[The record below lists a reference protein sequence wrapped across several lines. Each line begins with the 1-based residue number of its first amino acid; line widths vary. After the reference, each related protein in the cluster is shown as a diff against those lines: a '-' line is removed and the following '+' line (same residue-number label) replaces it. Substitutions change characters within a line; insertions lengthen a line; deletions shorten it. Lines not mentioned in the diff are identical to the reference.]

1 MKNYIRILIIM
12 VALMWGAVSGTWAQL
27 GVSDVEIDVKPGASA
42 GTATASV
49 NAETREVT
57 LTVTPA
63 SGYYIKASDII
74 VEKLIDPGKA
84 NTPKRRTPAITDVI
98 TGKMYSG
105 SERTDEDIISSVEY
119 PNSAQ
124 YVFTVPADY
133 DGAYVTA
140 TFHLLTED
148 NIIRITASTNLGNSP
163 DMTKH
168 YILVEDVSA
177 TVVENLYS
185 TTAFTGT
192 FEGEAQADGS
202 FPKITG
208 LQHAL
213 FQTVNGGTVKNIV
226 LDNVSIGGSTTITGD
241 TKTATGAIAN
251 IATGS
256 SRIYNCGV
264 QATTSTVK
272 TDEDGYTHI
281 DVCSSKVGANS
292 DYVGG
297 IVGFLDGTSRVINC
311 YSYANITGGTNV
323 GGIVGYNNVAT
334 TASNL
339 QTMVMNCMFYGDI
352 TGGTNKAPIYN
363 GLIISNVGNTGVGNY
378 NYFNGEASYVV
389 NQDIQ
394 TSNCALMAEIR
405 FLQRFEFFRHLQ
417 NSHRKLAAWWATGN
431 YSDKDEMAKWVLLP
445 SQIGSSIPYPV
456 LKAPGYYPSVVN
468 IDAKNAT
475 HATERNKGGKMGT
488 LSVNIQMGSG
498 GAVFGAPTG
507 ATITKPYLT
516 LNITDKDFDHFNFNY
531 YKVQLPYYNDVGT
544 KNYTG
549 NRVVTGWKIVSIT
562 GGTPGTYTESDS
574 WGGYNFADRNCTNK
588 DLYSTSHRV
597 FNQGAYW
604 DVPEGVTA
612 ITIEPYWAKAAYLA
626 DENADMVYN
635 TDMSTSYKVPDV
647 GGGKIYNNGSS
658 YSIVGNSQKVYT
670 SLGNAVNNGLS
681 CDDTYTVNDY
691 AVVLVGNYH
700 HVVSTNNGSV
710 SASHP
715 YTVTSVDLDG
725 DDEPDYSLTMR
736 NNGRNPWHPV
746 KWDFIN
752 IPGLGM
758 AQKSTGTSAEGS
770 YNLGIVVPTNWF
782 ETTNTAL
789 FRVTQFE
796 YERSQNHT
804 TPAPYILQ
812 GGVMEQWV
820 TGQQNASPNNIT
832 YFLVGGNVWFKEFHR
847 GVHQDNTASSNH
859 PPVSVTGGDFD
870 KFYLTGLYRADVT
883 SYGDNAECYINGGRF
898 GEVAGAAM
906 EGIGKAKGA
915 DNTGNVTWQIQ
926 NADIKEFYGGGLN
939 ADRPVTGNIS
949 TTIIGGKI
957 DLFCGGPKF
966 GDMSTGKTVVTNA
979 TGCEFGTFFGA
990 GYGGSSYS
998 RRAPSNIAKMIN
1010 MPGTTNDKKTYNTW
1024 NAWVTTEY
1032 KQESA
1037 GTKFPGISTQFSYQF
1052 IPNSNNSDN
1061 VGRLF
1066 VEHVLFSL
1074 ATTRDVT
1081 STLTNC
1087 IITGNF
1093 YGGGSLGKVDGP
1105 VTSTLTD
1112 CIIKGNVFGAG
1123 YSASLPTVE
1132 VDSIGFRVEPVYYTD
1147 YGTYR
1152 KGVKGKTTTY
1162 QWQHGN
1168 AVGIDTDKKILY
1180 TTEDLD
1186 GLGVVTGK
1194 ATLTINGTTTVGESI
1209 YGGGEESAVGGDT
1222 HVTVNSGR
1230 IGVENTGR
1238 FGYRWGNVYGGG
1250 KGKIKIKSDGN
1261 SELAVENNDDLNAG
1275 LVRGN
1280 TNVTING
1287 TETTTQILHNVYGGG
1302 AIGSVGTFT
1311 RGDDGMPTAC
1321 AANTGLATVTIN
1333 GGKIG
1338 HDHQDTGMVNG
1349 SSRGWE
1355 GDPKGE
1361 GAFAFLDQL
1370 AWVNN
1375 TNVIIGDPDSDEED
1389 KGPSIWGSVFGGG
1402 ENGHNF
1408 ENGVVTVNK
1417 GTIGDEEGTWDC
1429 GNIYG
1434 AGCGTDTYTI
1444 GEDPT
1449 KHHNP
1454 MAGLVRG
1461 TTSITIN
1468 GGHVLRNVYGGGSMG
1483 SVGTYTYDGNG
1494 LPTTCAAGTGNTTI
1508 NINGGTIGADDSE
1521 YGNVYG
1527 GPKGN
1532 LNEREFFAS
1541 VRETEVNINPHPTD
1555 TSKPGANVKGSV
1567 FGGGEAGIVKEK
1579 VVVNMLGGTVERD
1592 VYGGGA
1598 LANTNTNVSDDASAK
1613 TLNTTVNLHGG
1624 TINRNVYGGGLGR
1637 QARAG
1642 KDAVGT
1648 EGQEDYEPAVEPLSA
1663 VEAKVKGDV
1672 LVELNGKKVIG
1683 EGGTEE
1689 WPDNCVVKG
1698 DIFGCNNLN
1707 GSPQHAVTVHIF
1719 KTVGYEGHEGT
1730 ASDKLDSSNKADHS
1744 YHVSAVYGGGNLA
1757 AFMPDVKSV
1766 VDTVQARVIIDGCD
1780 MTSIRQVYG
1789 GGNAASAPATNIT
1802 VNGTYEI
1809 EEVFGGGNGLD
1820 DITINNV
1827 TMANPGAN
1835 VGYKNY
1841 STYDSEKNVWN
1852 DNTDADTKEERQAQN
1867 SPYVYGT
1874 GIASINIYDGRI
1886 HRVFGG
1892 SNTKG
1897 NVRKTAVTLLDDM
1910 GGCHFC
1916 IDEAY
1921 GGGKSASMDAEA
1933 QLLMACIPG
1942 LNAVY
1947 GGAEEADINDNVTLN
1962 ITNGTFK
1969 RVFGGNNLSGTIRGS
1984 ITVNV
1989 EETGCRPVVIGEL
2002 YGGGNQAGYSVYGYK
2017 EVEVN
2022 DEKVWMP
2029 RESANDDG
2037 TGPATPYADPQVNA
2051 KSFTSIGAIYGGGY
2065 GDGATMVGNPTV
2077 NINEVVGKFATT
2089 GENSSDYDEDGNYKG
2104 KTITVDDHEVD
2115 LPPHSKGKIG
2125 AIGKV
2130 FGGGN
2135 AAMVMGNTH
2144 VNVATQGT
2152 IDFVTKDRDDT
2163 TGTQPQTGVTV
2174 QGADIRGNVYGGG
2187 NAAEVTGDANVVIG
2201 KSEPTPS
2208 PNPAPTPTP
2217 EPTPEP

>member
-1 MKNYIRILIIM
+1 MKHTIRFIILFLVFVI
-12 VALMWGAVSGTWAQL
+12 GHS
-27 GVSDVEIDVKPGASA
+27 
-42 GTATASV
+42 
-49 NAETREVT
+49 NAW
-57 LTVTPA
+57 
-63 SGYYIKASDII
+63 
-74 VEKLIDPGKA
+74 
-84 NTPKRRTPAITDVI
+84 AITD
-98 TGKMYSG
+98 
-105 SERTDEDIISSVEY
+105 DDIIINIQPNNTAGTVTKSVSGMTVTINATPAAGYSIDAAHIIAEKMVN
-119 PNSAQ
+119 PSARRRVQGLAPSLPVTDNGGNSFS
-124 YVFTVPADY
+124 FTIPDGY
-133 DGAYVTA
+133 DGAYVTVNFFKTTTDFTKITSLSQIPNTTEGLSGSYEITADIDASGFDGLGTFTGKLDGGLHKIYNLSEPLFSA
-140 TFHLLTED
+140 TD
-148 NIIRITASTNLGNSP
+148 GAIIRNITF
-163 DMTKH
+163 
-168 YILVEDVSA
+168 EDVNIS
-177 TVVENLYS
+177 E
-185 TTAFTGT
+185 TGNVGAVT
-192 FEGEAQADGS
+192 REA
-202 FPKITG
+202 K
-208 LQHAL
+208 
-213 FQTVNGGTVKNIV
+213 
-226 LDNVSIGGSTTITGD
+226 
-241 TKTATGAIAN
+241 GA
-251 IATGS
+251 
-256 SRIYNCGV
+256 SRIYNMGIL
-264 QATTSTVK
+264 S
-272 TDEDGYTHI
+272 G
-281 DVCSSKVGANS
+281 S
-292 DYVGG
+292 VGG
-297 IVGFLDGTSRVINC
+297 TEYTGGLVGKLDGTARVINC
-311 YSYANITGGTNV
+311 YSYANITGGSDV
-323 GGIVGYNNVAT
+323 GGIVGYNNGTT
-334 TASNL
+334 TASNI

-352 TGGTNKAPIYN
+352 TGGTTVSPVYGGKNINNLQGGLNTFNYYAYEKLKTKAITEGKY
-363 GLIISNVGNTGVGNY
+363 
-378 NYFNGEASYVV
+378 
-389 NQDIQ
+389 
-394 TSNCALMAEIR
+394 NCALAVEEKY
-405 FLQRFEFFRHLQ
+405 LNRFEFYRLLL
-417 NSHRKLAAWWATGN
+417 NSNKKLAAFYATGSHADAN
-431 YSDKDEMAKWVLLP
+431 LMAKWVLETADRTIDTP
-445 SQIGSSIPYPV
+445 KPYPV
-456 LKAPGYYPSVVN
+456 LKAQGYYPSIIN
-468 IDAKNAT
+468 PDFENAPDS
-475 HATERNKGGKMGT
+475 ASVGRNHGGKLGKT
-488 LSVNIQMGSG
+488 LSVTISGVGSNAPS
-498 GAVFGAPTG
+498 GAS
-507 ATITKPYLT
+507 ITKGSLT
-516 LNITDKDFDHFNFNY
+516 LQRTDKDFYRFNFNY
-531 YKVQLPYYNDVGT
+531 DKVQLPYYNDVGT
-544 KNYTG
+544 GNYTG
-549 NRVVTGWKIVSIT
+549 NRVVTGWKITAIT
-562 GGTPGTYTESDS
+562 AVANDPYTSANYDYTQTYSSNAAYFDYPN
-574 WGGYNFADRNCTNK
+574 YNFADRKSSKK
-588 DLYSTSHRV
+588 DLYSVSGRV
-597 FNQGAYW
+597 FSQGAYF
-604 DVPEGVTA
+604 DVPYGVSS
-612 ITIEPYWAKAAYLA
+612 ITIEPYWGKACYIA
-626 DENADMVYN
+626 DQNYDVVY
-635 TDMSTSYKVPDV
+635 K
-647 GGGKIYNNGSS
+647 
-658 YSIVGNSQKVYT
+658 
-670 SLGNAVNNGLS
+670 
-681 CDDTYTVNDY
+681 NDY
-691 AVVLVGNYH
+691 TGKQNVSQTGTQVTVGTTKFNGQNVQKSIEPALNYIANDLGGLGSTVYDNALVLVGNLH
-700 HVVSTNNGSV
+700 LDVVPLNGNR
-710 SASHP
+710 P
-715 YTVTSVDLDG
+715 FTMMSVDTDN
-725 DDEPDYSLTMR
+725 DHEPDYSLIYHHKNRSNITPIR
-736 NNGRNPWHPV
+736 F
-746 KWDFIN
+746 DFLTV
-752 IPGLGM
+752 PGTAQ
-758 AQKSTGTSAEGS
+758 AQKPNGASLICNFTIFKTRG
-770 YNLGIVVPTNWF
+770 WF
-782 ETTNTAL
+782 EVTNTA
-789 FRVTQFE
+789 FMYSSQIE
-796 YERSQNHT
+796 YENGALYNKDEDVIT
-804 TPAPYILQ
+804 KIDAPLILL
-812 GGVMEQWV
+812 GGVFDQFV
-820 TGQQNASPNNIT
+820 STQSSTVDGHTI
-832 YFLVGGNVWFKEFHR
+832 YIHVGSNVWINSLGLGTHSDGSR
-847 GVHQDNTASSNH
+847 STPHV
-859 PPVSVTGGDFD
+859 PVSVTGGEYEG
-870 KFYLTGLYRADVT
+870 FYLTGTYNANATVKA
-883 SYGDNAECYINGGRF
+883 DNAECYISGGHF
-898 GEVAGAAM
+898 AEAAGASL
-906 EGIGKAKGA
+906 EQI
-915 DNTGNVTWQIQ
+915 NGNVRWQIY
-926 NADIKEFYGGGLN
+926 NADIDNFFGGGIN
-939 ADRPVTGNIS
+939 DAKPVLGNI
-949 TTIIGGKI
+949 TTDIFNSNVT
-957 DLFCGGPKF
+957 LFCGGPKF
-966 GDMSTGKTVVTNA
+966 GNMQGTKTVTTYA
-979 TGCEFGTFFGA
+979 EGCTFGKYFGA
-990 GYGGSSYS
+990 GYGGTSLSKKKYYDTTTTDWDTWAGKYVEDRGKYFDGKTTPAPGKAEYGKKGVGVATDLDYEFFVWSSGATGGRFY
-998 RRAPSNIAKMIN
+998 
-1010 MPGTTNDKKTYNTW
+1010 
-1024 NAWVTTEY
+1024 V
-1032 KQESA
+1032 
-1037 GTKFPGISTQFSYQF
+1037 KFAS
-1052 IPNSNNSDN
+1052 
-1061 VGRLF
+1061 
-1066 VEHVLFSL
+1066 FSL
-1074 ATTRDVT
+1074 AQCNDVS
-1081 STLTNC
+1081 STLKKCTVE
-1087 IITGNF
+1087 TNF
-1093 YGGGSLGKVDGP
+1093 YGGGNLGKVVGTA
-1105 VTSTLTD
+1105 TSELED
-1112 CIIKGNVFGAG
+1112 CIVKGNVYGAG

-1132 VDSIGFRVEPVYYTD
+1132 VRDAGFTKNPNYNSASGMFEPATLS
-1147 YGTYR
+1147 G
-1152 KGVKGKTTTY
+1152 TTTFT
-1162 QWQHGN
+1162 WQN
-1168 AVGIDTDKKILY
+1168 AAAAGKSLENGKYGSDLDNHILY
-1180 TTEDLD
+1180 TDVTLEN
-1186 GLGVVTGK
+1186 LGEVK
-1194 ATLTINGTTTVGESI
+1194 ATNLTIKGTTTVGESV
-1209 YGGGEESAVGGDT
+1209 YGGGEESGVGGNT
-1222 HVTVNSGR
+1222 SVTVNSGR

-1250 KGKIKIKSDGN
+1250 KGKI
-1261 SELAVENNDDLNAG
+1261 DDETASLTLSTKKDLDAG
-1275 LVRGN
+1275 IVKGN

-1287 TETTTQILHNVYGGG
+1287 TVETTQILHNVYGGG

-1311 RGDDGMPTAC
+1311 RDNTTGMPTAC

-1338 HDHQDTGMVNG
+1338 HDHPDTGMVGG

-1355 GDPKGE
+1355 GDPNGE

-1375 TNVIIGDPDSDEED
+1375 TIVTVGDATSSTED
-1389 KGPSIWGSVFGGG
+1389 KGPTIFGSVYGGG

-1408 ENGVVTVNK
+1408 ENAVVTVNK
-1417 GTIGDEEGTWDC
+1417 GTVGYDKGTWDC

-1434 AGCGTDTYTI
+1434 AGCGTDTFERDDNDD
-1444 GEDPT
+1444 GEVDEGESD
-1449 KHHNP
+1449 HHNP

-1532 LNEREFFAS
+1532 LNEREFSAS

-1598 LANTNTNVSDDASAK
+1598 LANTNTDVSDDASAK
-1613 TLNTTVNLHGG
+1613 TLDTKVNLHGG

-1730 ASDKLDSSNKADHS
+1730 ASDKMDSSNKADHT

-1757 AFMPDVKSV
+1757 AFMPDEESV
-1766 VDTVQARVIIDGCD
+1766 ADSVQARVIIDGCD

-1820 DITINNV
+1820 DITINDV

-1841 STYDSEKNVWN
+1841 STYDSEHNVWN
-1852 DNTDADTKEERQAQN
+1852 DNADADTKEERQAQN

-2017 EVEVN
+2017 EVTEN
-2022 DEKVWMP
+2022 GEKVWRP
-2029 RESANDDG
+2029 RESDDDSG
-2037 TGPATPYADPQVNA
+2037 TGPATPYDDPQVNV

-2065 GDGATMVGNPTV
+2065 GSGATMVGNPTV
-2077 NINEVVGKFATT
+2077 SINEVVGKFATT

-2115 LPPHSKGKIG
+2115 LPPHATGKIG

-2163 TGTQPQTGVTV
+2163 TGTQPRTEVTV

-2208 PNPAPTPTP
+2208 PNPTPTP
-2217 EPTPEP
+2217 PPYPSPEP